1 MDPLTYC
8 SGRGV
13 GFTDF
18 RVEANWRPPSLIL
31 EADPPDHARTRA
43 VLDRALSASAPKAL
57 RERFAA
63 AADDLVTRLVR
74 RGGFDGIADLAEAYP
89 MAVFPDAVGLPQG
102 GREHLLPYA
111 SAVFDA

>member
-1 MDPLTYC
+1 MPVSDVDPFSTAFFADPYPAHEALREAGPVVYLGRTRAYAVVRHDEVHAVFGDPLTYC

-43 VLDRALSASAPKAL
+43 GRL
-57 RERFAA
+57 R
-63 AADDLVTRLVR
+63 
-74 RGGFDGIADLAEAYP
+74 G
-89 MAVFPDAVGLPQG
+89 
-102 GREHLLPYA
+102 
-111 SAVFDA
+111 